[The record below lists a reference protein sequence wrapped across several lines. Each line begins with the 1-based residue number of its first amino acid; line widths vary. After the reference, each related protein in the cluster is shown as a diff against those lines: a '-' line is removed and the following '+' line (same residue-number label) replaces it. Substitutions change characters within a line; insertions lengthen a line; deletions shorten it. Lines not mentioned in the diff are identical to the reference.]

1 MRDAH
6 YVLLRDQRSAIN
18 IAARYIGGILIDRA
32 VVGQEGATQPYTPV
46 SREEQKGAMALLA
59 EYSFSAHALETPAD
73 LTARLQPQRRGFD
86 FFDVDGG
93 EDPKPHTAVLDAQK
107 EVLAH
112 LLHHHVQNRI
122 LDTATYGNEY
132 PLDEVMADLTTAIFQ
147 GDAPNSFQQGLQLH
161 FTDRLLAMVDD
172 AQYHSTARA
181 VALGQVKEIEES
193 HAPLEADS
201 PHAKLLLHRIR
212 QALEP

>member
-1 MRDAH
+1 MYKR
-6 YVLLRDQRSAIN
+6 QAIN